1 MKAFSRSAFQRLVR
15 AATRAAVVALFL
27 LLLTGAPSQ
36 AVVATGVDGVL
47 PQSSA
52 NSRLSENRR
61 KQVEKEAELEALKKS
76 EAELEAALLDLEGKL
91 SDTRARLAEATARHQ
106 EIVAQVEAVSK
117 RMAATEQRARS
128 ISLVAKTR
136 IVELYKRPDGGLVE
150 VLLFSESVGE
160 AARKSGLV
168 TRVTRADR
176 ERIEEFLSLHK
187 DLAEDKAVL
196 DQLSADAERAKAQI
210 EAEQVQLEETQARLE
225 ASRAEKER
233 RIEELIAEVDALQK
247 EEARIQALLAP
258 TAGRGPGGTVPV
270 GGRGKFGWPVSGP
283 VTSGFGQRC
292 GSSGCRMHSGID
304 IAAPVGT
311 PVGASAAGTVVAAGN
326 QGAYGLTVI
335 IDHGD
340 GFATLYAHLS
350 TISVSSGQR
359 VSRGTVVG
367 AVGMTGNSTGP
378 HLHFE
383 IRYGGSPVDPMAYL

>member
-1 MKAFSRSAFQRLVR
+1 M
-15 AATRAAVVALFL
+15 
-27 LLLTGAPSQ
+27 
-36 AVVATGVDGVL
+36 
-47 PQSSA
+47 
-52 NSRLSENRR
+52 
-61 KQVEKEAELEALKKS
+61 
-76 EAELEAALLDLEGKL
+76 
-91 SDTRARLAEATARHQ
+91 
-106 EIVAQVEAVSK
+106 
-117 RMAATEQRARS
+117 
-128 ISLVAKTR
+128 
-136 IVELYKRPDGGLVE
+136 
-150 VLLFSESVGE
+150 FSESVGE

-196 DQLSADAERAKAQI
+196 DELSAAAERAKAQI
-210 EAEQVQLEETQARLE
+210 EAEQVELEETQARLE

-258 TAGRGPGGTVPV
+258 TPGRGPGGTVPV

-383 IRYGGSPVDPMAYL
+383 IRYGGSPVDPIAYL